1 MNFGQK
7 LIFAVL
13 GSILTIV
20 GMLFSPFQKSRF
32 GEIECTKL
40 RIVNEDGKNRVV
52 LATRETGGGR
62 LSVYDE
68 DENIAINLGVLES
81 GGYVGIF
88 HRDKL
93 LAKLSVLDNGGVV
106 SVKGKDGKSNV
117 RLGIGKLGG
126 NVDVLGKDDKSS
138 VTLGIG
144 KLGGNVN
151 VLGKDDKCS
160 VTLGITKH
168 GGHTLVDGRDGKS
181 WVALSVGE
189 HGGII
194 GIKGKDGKSKTFTP

>member
-13 GSILTIV
+13 GSILTII
-20 GMLFSPFQKSRF
+20 GMLFSPFQNNRF

-68 DENIAINLGVLES
+68 DGKTAVSLGVLET
-81 GGYVGIF
+81 GGYVGVF

-93 LAKLSVLDNGGVV
+93 LARLSALEAGGLVV
-106 SVKGKDGKSNV
+106 VDGIDGKGRADLGIIEHGGSVNVRGKDGKSRV
-117 RLGIGKLGG
+117 SLSIG
-126 NVDVLGKDDKSS
+126 
-138 VTLGIG
+138 
-144 KLGGNVN
+144 
-151 VLGKDDKCS
+151 
-160 VTLGITKH
+160 KH
-168 GGHTLVDGRDGKS
+168 GGLVNVQGRDEES
-181 WVALSVGE
+181 WVALSVDE
-189 HGGII
+189 HGGIV
-194 GIKGKDGKSKTFTP
+194 GVKSKEGKRKVVVP